1 MGRDLERQLATE
13 DRQMASKH
21 VRRHSQPF
29 VTMELQIRT
38 RRCHH
43 TQIKRGGRTN
53 PKQNKNFTK
62 LPAPNACECVKRQGL
77 LGTAG
82 DVQRGTATVE
92 NGLAFPYR
100 VHPFL
105 PQDPAIVRSVFIQL
119 I

>member
-43 TQIKRGGRTN
+43 TQIKRGGGERT
-53 PKQNKNFTK
+53 QNKTK
-62 LPAPNACECVKRQGL
+62 TSQNCQHQMRVSVSSGRDCWARLVMCGV
-77 LGTAG
+77 
-82 DVQRGTATVE
+82 VQPPWKTVW
-92 NGLAFPYR
+92 
-100 VHPFL
+100 HFL
-105 PQDPAIVRSVFIQL
+105 TEYTLSCHKTPQLCALCSSN
-119 I
+119 